1 MINTISYYPFIS
13 VCAESI
19 PWSYNPGVRSAILSP
34 HRAEF
39 SAIIRV
45 ELEYPFLPKYSDEQI
60 KAMMQLIELPENY
73 KENSYKFIK
82 IIND

>member
-1 MINTISYYPFIS
+1 MGGKIMKKAKFVKT
-13 VCAESI
+13 
-19 PWSYNPGVRSAILSP
+19 
-34 HRAEF
+34 
-39 SAIIRV
+39 AIIRV

-73 KENSYKFIK
+73 KEDSYKFIK